1 MHAEADREQ
10 SQADDS
16 QDNASRARPMTA
28 RTNGTKAGLLPPG
41 AQHADQLIIGR
52 RGEAGMRVVS
62 EPG

>member
-16 QDNASRARPMTA
+16 QDNGP
-28 RTNGTKAGLLPPG
+28 KAGVPPPG
-41 AQHADQLIIGR
+41 VQHADQLIGQR
-52 RGEAGMRVVS
+52 DEAGMRVVS